1 MWQPNAI
8 KRSSWLHALCL
19 QSMKS
24 EIYIYKH
31 FRPRGNF
38 NKWRLRY
45 NTSYN
50 HSHTGN
56 GLPSMQVQ
64 SQWQKVQ
71 QNQQGRRRN
80 LTPIK
85 NENQGPQNWTW
96 TTTTTTTTAAAAGA
110 SCIIVPFLTATS
122 KAWTW
127 TAVFWMY
134 SEGLWILKWTKIMG
148 PLLHLCGREIR
159 TAPKLV
165 HYYCIPPASLNTFRL
180 FSIFLSGIAGK
191 DNWLSGRATPFAKL
205 ESIHSSSGWRPLWLP
220 L

>member
-96 TTTTTTTTAAAAGA
+96 TTTTTTTAAAAGA